1 MWNTSIRSM
10 AILLVLAIAVMI
22 KSCVVEEVD
31 SGSPKVTTKT
41 VSDISGGT
49 AKSGGSVTEEGTGP
63 VTARGVVWGT
73 KSNPEINLSTKT
85 KDGDGLG
92 TFTSSLTGLS
102 PNTSYFVRAYATNSK
117 GTAYGNEVTF
127 STPAS
132 SPPAV
137 STLAA
142 SGVTATAAVVGGNVT
157 SEGSSPVTSRG
168 IAYGTSATPTVSGT
182 KTSNGIGSGSFSGTI
197 TGLTPNTKYFA
208 RAYATNTVGTAYG
221 SEIDFTTTADVPDLT
236 TTAVTS
242 VGQTTASSGGNVTDD
257 GGASVTARGVVWG
270 TSPSPTV
277 SLSTKTSD
285 GTGKGSFTSAITGL
299 SQGTKY
305 YLRSYAT
312 NSAGTGYGSELSF
325 TTSETVTDINGN
337 TYTTV
342 TIGTQTW
349 LSSNLK
355 ATKYNDNT
363 AIPNQTVN
371 ATWGALTSA
380 AYSDHGNN
388 SANVATYG
396 RLYNYYVVESAKNV
410 CPTGWHVP
418 SKAEWETLRNFVS
431 VNSGKKLK
439 GTGTWSP
446 FDNGTNDFGF
456 NAVGSSYR
464 NGSQPAAEAL
474 GAFGT
479 LKLSGELWAKTVDGA
494 GDPYYFSI
502 TNNSDNTGI
511 NNTIPGKKWGFAIR
525 CLKN

>member
-1 MWNTSIRSM
+1 M
-10 AILLVLAIAVMI
+10 LLA
-22 KSCVVEEVD
+22 SCVVEEVD
-31 SGSPKVTTKT
+31 SGSPKVTTKS
-41 VSDISGGT
+41 VSDISGT
-49 AKSGGSVTEEGTGP
+49 SAKSGGTVTDEGDGL

-73 KSNPEINLSTKT
+73 KSNPEVNLSTKT

-92 TFTSSLTGLS
+92 TFTSSITGLS
-102 PNTSYFVRAYATNSK
+102 ASTSYFVRAYATNSK

-127 STPAS
+127 NTPAS

-137 STLAA
+137 STVAA
-142 SGVTATAAVVGGNVT
+142 SSVAGTTATVGGNVT

-168 IAYGTSATPTVSGT
+168 IAYGTSATPTISGS
-182 KTSNGIGSGSFSGTI
+182 KTSNGSGSGSFPAFL
-197 TGLTPNTKYFA
+197 TGLNPTTKYFA
-208 RAYATNTVGTAYG
+208 RAYATSSEGTSYG
-221 SEIDFTTTADVPDLT
+221 NEINFTTTADLPELT
-236 TTAVTS
+236 TTAITAITTTS
-242 VGQTTASSGGNVTDD
+242 ASSGGNVTED
-257 GGASVTARGVVWG
+257 GGASITARGVVWG
-270 TSPSPTV
+270 TSTSPTV
-277 SLSTKTSD
+277 SLSTKTSN
-285 GTGKGSFTSAITGL
+285 GTGTGSFTSSITGL

-305 YLRSYAT
+305 YVRSYAT
-312 NSAGTGYGSELSF
+312 NSAGTGYGNELSF
-325 TTSETVTDINGN
+325 TTSEIVTDINGN
-337 TYTTV
+337 TYSTV

-363 AIPNQTVN
+363 SIPNQTIN
-371 ATWGALTSA
+371 ATWGGLTSA

-388 SANVATYG
+388 SANVSTYG

-418 SKAEWETLRNFVS
+418 SKTEWETLRNFVGI
-431 VNSGKKLK
+431 NSGKKLK
-439 GTGTWSP
+439 ETGTWSP

-464 NGSQPAAEAL
+464 NGSQPAMEAL

-502 TNNSDNTGI
+502 SNNSDNTGVG
-511 NNTIPGKKWGFAIR
+511 NTIPGKKWGFAIR